1 LYTTQKHPCLYNA
14 LRYIYIDQAG
24 RTAGV
29 RVFKTKWFRRFARR
43 EGIAGAALC
52 DAVLRANRGR
62 IDADLGRGVIKQRVA
77 RRGEGR
83 SGGYRTLIVYRAR
96 DRAIF
101 VFGFAKS
108 ERENIEPDELEDLR
122 MTAKLLLGYT
132 MEQLDEAVANDEL
145 WELKCDDE
153 ALQE

>member
-1 LYTTQKHPCLYNA
+1 
-14 LRYIYIDQAG
+14 
-24 RTAGV
+24 V

-43 EGIAGAALC
+43 EGIADAALC
-52 DAVLRANRGR
+52 DAVLRASRSQ

-77 RRGEGR
+77 RRGQGR

-96 DRAIF
+96 DRVIF

-108 ERENIEPDELEDLR
+108 ERENIGPEELADLR
-122 MTAKLLLGYT
+122 TTAELLLAYDDK
-132 MEQLDEAVANDEL
+132 QLDEAVANDEL
-145 WELKCDDE
+145 WEIECDDE